1 MADSLLLN
9 EEQEL
14 LRESA
19 RGFCSERAPLSL
31 HRKLRDSRNP
41 DGFDRDLWRQIVEL
55 GWTGMAIPE
64 ACGGYGFG
72 HTGLGLV
79 LEETGR
85 TLADS
90 PLVAT
95 VLLGANAIL
104 ETGNEAQKAELLPRI
119 VAGELL
125 LAFALDEHIV
135 HDPGR
140 IETAAV
146 PRNGGFVLN
155 GSKTF
160 VLDGH
165 VADRIVVAARIG
177 GGSGDPE
184 NIGLFLVDAAA
195 PGLEITRT
203 IMVDGR
209 NCANI
214 VLNDVAVDAGD
225 LLGGSAVTPEA
236 LDRVLDIARIGL
248 AAEMLGSIEEVFER
262 TLDYLRQREQFGVPI
277 GAFQALQHRAAEMY
291 GEIELGKSL
300 VRAALAALDDP
311 ASGATRIARLASAA
325 KAKLSEVFF
334 LVSNEGI
341 QMHGGIGMTD
351 EFDIG
356 FFLKRARVAQ
366 QFLGDAGFHRDRYA
380 TLHSF

>member
-9 EEQEL
+9 EEQQL

-19 RGFCSERAPLSL
+19 RGFCREQAPLSL
-31 HRKLRDSRNP
+31 HRKLRDSRDA
-41 DGFDRDLWRQIVEL
+41 DGFDRDLWRRMVEL

-64 ACGGYGFG
+64 AYDGYGFG
-72 HTGLGLV
+72 NTGLGLV

-85 TLADS
+85 TLVDS
-90 PLVAT
+90 PLIAT

-104 ETGNEAQKAELLPRI
+104 ESGSEAQKAELLPRI
-119 VAGELL
+119 VAGQLL
-125 LAFALDEHIV
+125 LAIALDERFA

-140 IETAAV
+140 IETVAV
-146 PRNGGFVLN
+146 PRNGGFALN
-155 GSKTF
+155 GGKTF

-165 VADRIVVAARIG
+165 VADRIVVVARIDDG
-177 GGSGDPE
+177 TESPA
-184 NIGLFLVDAAA
+184 NIGLFLVDATA
-195 PGLEITRT
+195 PGLEVMRT

-214 VLNDVAVDAGD
+214 ALNDVAVKVDD
-225 LLGGSAVTPEA
+225 LLGGTAVARET

-262 TLDYLRQREQFGVPI
+262 TLGFLRQREQFGVPI

-291 GEIELGKSL
+291 NEIELSRSL

-311 ASGATRIARLASAA
+311 ASDKCRIARLASAA

-380 TLHSF
+380 AHHSF